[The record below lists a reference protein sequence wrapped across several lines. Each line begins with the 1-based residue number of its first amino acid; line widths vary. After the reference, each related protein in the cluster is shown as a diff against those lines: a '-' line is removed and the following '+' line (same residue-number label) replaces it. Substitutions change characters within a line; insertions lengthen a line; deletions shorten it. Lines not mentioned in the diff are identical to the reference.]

1 MQNFTIVFHDIKFYN
16 YSASSLSKIYN
27 DKLHHEVLKK
37 STIAILDSGLFCI
50 LLFIF
55 KRLRVNKFSGYL
67 FLKKLL
73 NDQSIKN
80 KKILTVDPSVTDSE
94 INRLYL
100 FSKNIKRTKSYVAP
114 IYKRYSSN
122 FVDKKIIKLINEF
135 KPRYILINIG
145 GEIQEQLALY
155 IMENT
160 KIKVNMFCLGAAIGF
175 FSGSQA
181 PINYLFDKYYMGWL
195 LRVIYNPRVFLLRIL
210 KSISL
215 DADLTVSTFNSVI
228 DADPASTP
236 KASNLFSTLRSPG
249 ITP

>member
-16 YSASSLSKIYN
+16 YSYSKILFKLNQVRGGYLVAPAASSLSKIYN

-55 KRLRVNKFSGYL
+55 KRLSVNKFSGYL

-114 IYKRYSSN
+114 IYKRNSSN

-155 IMENT
+155 IMKNT
-160 KIKVNMFCLGAAIGF
+160 KIKVNIFCLGAAIGF
-175 FSGSQA
+175 YTGSQA
-181 PINYLFDKYYMGWL
+181 PVNFFFDKYYMGWL
-195 LRVIYNPRVFLLRIL
+195 LRVLYNPREFFIRVL
-210 KSISL
+210 KSFSL
-215 DADLTVSTFNSVI
+215 IL
-228 DADPASTP
+228 
-236 KASNLFSTLRSPG
+236 LFFK
-249 ITP
+249 